1 MYISFDY
8 YRVFYYVA
16 KYGSISQAAEA
27 LMNNQPNISRTIKN
41 LESELNCTLFIRS
54 RKGVELT
61 MEGEKLFTHIAA
73 AVEQIQYGEEELSLE
88 RTLAK
93 GVVTIGASEI
103 ALRCFL
109 LPVLKDFRKKYPG
122 IRIRI
127 FNHST
132 PQAISALKHG
142 LVDLGVVTTPTSD
155 SELIASREICEIRE
169 IPVCGTAFSELS
181 GRQVTL
187 SELTKYPLISLFK
200 QTKTYEIYSEW
211 FRQNDCSFS
220 PDIEAATAD
229 MVLPMVNNNLG
240 IGFVPEQFLENYPSQ
255 GIIRLD
261 VKEGVPVRKIC
272 LLKRKSQSMSA
283 AGRELERMI
292 LK

>member
-27 LMNNQPNISRTIKN
+27 MMNNQPNISRTIKN

-261 VKEGVPVRKIC
+261 VREGVPVRKIC